1 MYLKILIFLFL
12 PFTLFSEET
21 IIQKQLA
28 SHNDMTVKMKYVN
41 SKDALLNWIQN
52 FTNTTKLNVN
62 LNIYNDYKEMFT
74 DYDNNKIDILVFSP
88 YSYIHNKDNIRKN
101 STNFWFMKKD
111 RKYNFHKKY
120 LIVNNSINNLSDLK
134 DTKIMINKANK
145 ISEMFLEKIYLEK
158 VKKSAKKI
166 LKNVEFVNNKSI
178 LLKTYF
184 GVYKASIVDSYEYD
198 TMLEL
203 NPTIIKKIKILEE
216 SPRIFNGMITSFHK
230 NNTAKDMENYKEILN
245 QVLKD
250 KGKLELFNLLKIK
263 SVESND
269 NISVNLNYLENFY
282 NDYLKAKKKYDK

>member
-120 LIVNNSINNLSDLK
+120 LIVNNSINKLSDL
-134 DTKIMINKANK
+134 
-145 ISEMFLEKIYLEK
+145 
-158 VKKSAKKI
+158 
-166 LKNVEFVNNKSI
+166 
-178 LLKTYF
+178 
-184 GVYKASIVDSYEYD
+184 
-198 TMLEL
+198 
-203 NPTIIKKIKILEE
+203 
-216 SPRIFNGMITSFHK
+216 
-230 NNTAKDMENYKEILN
+230 
-245 QVLKD
+245 
-250 KGKLELFNLLKIK
+250 
-263 SVESND
+263 
-269 NISVNLNYLENFY
+269 
-282 NDYLKAKKKYDK
+282 